1 MVVVEKLVVEET
13 CKLSVGDQDALKS
26 RVLKLCQMV
35 FSCTFIYDA
44 CHDPNRPRHLQNTV
58 VREHKHDTNSQA
70 LAENEPAGETGI
82 KTVSLVYSLA

>member
-26 RVLKLCQMV
+26 RVLKLCQTV

-44 CHDPNRPRHLQNTV
+44 GHDPNRLAIFCTQSCVNTNTIPTPRPWRKTSLPAK
-58 VREHKHDTNSQA
+58 RA
-70 LAENEPAGETGI
+70 LRP
-82 KTVSLVYSLA
+82 